1 MLPEINSMTPPVF
14 PAGDQYGPF
23 GAQYYYLY
31 GTQDGPIKDQYGVP
45 NGVPDGYATVPETG
59 LGLDLLLEQKK
70 ELVGYKLE
78 LLSSELYQRRDI
90 KERNLY
96 RMDLDQCEFKN
107 MILLRGEDIW
117 DKYRFK
123 LEEQILRLEEEKRK
137 EEASYFRDVF
147 WLKKEMRESLLE
159 SREER
164 HKTALLMY

>member
-1 MLPEINSMTPPVF
+1 MLPDMNQMTPPVS

-31 GTQDGPIKDQYGVP
+31 GAQNGPVKDQYGVP
-45 NGVPDGYATVPETG
+45 DGYANAPEPG

-78 LLSSELYQRRDI
+78 LLSAELYQRRDI

-137 EEASYFRDVF
+137 EEAGYFRDVF

-164 HKTALLMY
+164 HKAALLMY